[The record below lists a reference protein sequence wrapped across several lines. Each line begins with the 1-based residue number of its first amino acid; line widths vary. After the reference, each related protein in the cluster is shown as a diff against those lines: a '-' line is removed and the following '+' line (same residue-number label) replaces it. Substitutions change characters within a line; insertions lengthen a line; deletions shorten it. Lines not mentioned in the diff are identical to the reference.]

1 MDVIGNNGAVV
12 VAGFAWIGRLTA
24 IGVVGVVIINACG
37 VKVTSRIDDLARRCQ
52 VRMRHRRKNE
62 RCDHKYSN
70 ESLHP
75 RRQHGTCP
83 SRGTWHRQDKLN
95 VL

>member
-1 MDVIGNNGAVV
+1 
-12 VAGFAWIGRLTA
+12 
-24 IGVVGVVIINACG
+24 
-37 VKVTSRIDDLARRCQ
+37 